1 MSSTSESKS
10 LDNLKWVATFALII
24 AALVFFYYF
33 ADQALI
39 IRILGLLVLSGLAAF
54 LAATTAKGKIFFGF
68 ARESHQEVRKVV
80 WPTRQ
85 ETIKTTGIVLLMVM
99 IVAIFIWILDSAL
112 FWIVGMF
119 TGRG

>member
-1 MSSTSESKS
+1 MSESKN
-10 LDNLKWVATFALII
+10 LDKLKWLVTFALVV
-24 AALVFFYYF
+24 AALAFFYYF
-33 ADQALI
+33 ADQILI
-39 IRILGLLVLSGLAAF
+39 VRIIGLLVLSGLAVF
-54 LAATTAKGKIFFGF
+54 IAATTTKGKIFIGF

-112 FWIVGMF
+112 FWIVGML